1 MIMSKKELSDG
12 ALEKI
17 KVKCP
22 LCKDL
27 IPANAL
33 RCSHCAGD
41 LTEAGVKAKI
51 DEQVVASQKKS
62 KVLGAILLIFIFWMI
77 ISISSSDST
86 PAGSSSSSTPPPA
99 PTQNTLGTGE
109 QGVLRM
115 GSDPTQIVL
124 LATTESS
131 FDELSKTLM
140 ANDTIGVLELGSE
153 GKVFG
158 VTNGTK
164 VLVIDRSFG
173 KRKVRITEGVRA
185 VDTDKVGLS
194 GWVPMEWVVAN

>member
-1 MIMSKKELSDG
+1 MIMSKKELSDK

-41 LTEAGVKAKI
+41 LTDASVKAKI
-51 DEQVVASQKKS
+51 DEQVAASQKHS
-62 KVLGAILLIFIFWMI
+62 KVFVAILLIFIFWMI
-77 ISISSSDST
+77 ISVSSNSST
-86 PAGSSSSSTPPPA
+86 PHNYSSSSAQA
-99 PTQNTLGTGE
+99 PTHKTLGTGE

-124 LATTESS
+124 LATTETA
-131 FDELSKTLM
+131 FDTLTKTLM
-140 ANDTIGVLELGSE
+140 ANDTTGILELSSQGAI
-153 GKVFG
+153 FG
-158 VTNGTK
+158 VTNGSK
-164 VLVIDRSFG
+164 VLVIDRSYG
-173 KRKVRITEGVRA
+173 KRKVRIIEGVRPI
-185 VDTDKVGLS
+185 DTDKVGLS